1 MQQASNRGWIA
12 GSSKEESGLYP
23 GDEPRK
29 GRMKKGSRR
38 DEVSQGAGFA
48 RWLKEESGEDVF
60 RCYQCLKCSTGC
72 PMAQA
77 MDILPSQVI
86 RMAQLGRGEELLHS
100 ETIWVCVSCY
110 TCSIRCPND
119 IHVAHVMDALRE
131 LALKEGIPPKR
142 ERVVLFHQLF
152 LASIREYGRVYE
164 AKLLAKYEAKAGG
177 LMKNVPLGLAMFLRG
192 KIALLPHKVEDIK
205 GVRETFVR
213 LEEDTEK

>member
-1 MQQASNRGWIA
+1 MEQGSAIRRGELIH
-12 GSSKEESGLYP
+12 
-23 GDEPRK
+23 
-29 GRMKKGSRR
+29 
-38 DEVSQGAGFA
+38 GARFA
-48 RWLKEESGEDVF
+48 RWLKEESGEDIF

-72 PMAQA
+72 PMAEA

-86 RMAQLGRGEELLHS
+86 RMAQLGRGEELLRS

-119 IHVAHVMDALRE
+119 IHIAHVIDALRE

-164 AKLLAKYEAKAGG
+164 AKLLAKYEAKSGE
-177 LMKNVPLGLAMFLRG
+177 LMKNIPLGLAMFLKG
-192 KIALLPHKVEDIK
+192 KIALLPHKVADTK
-205 GVRETFVR
+205 GVRETFER
-213 LEEDTEK
+213 LEEGEEG

>member
-1 MQQASNRGWIA
+1 MEQ
-12 GSSKEESGLYP
+12 GSAIRSDKAL
-23 GDEPRK
+23 
-29 GRMKKGSRR
+29 
-38 DEVSQGAGFA
+38 QGVGFA
-48 RWLKEESGEDVF
+48 RWLKEASGEDVF

-72 PMAQA
+72 PMAEA

-119 IHVAHVMDALRE
+119 IHIAHVMDALRE
-131 LALKEGIPPKR
+131 RALKEGIAPKR

-164 AKLLAKYEAKAGG
+164 AKLLAKYEAKTGE
-177 LMKNVPLGLAMFLRG
+177 LMKNVPLGLAMFLKG
-192 KIALLPHKVEDIK
+192 KIALLPHKVADID
-205 GVRETFVR
+205 GVRETFTRVK
-213 LEEDTEK
+213 EEEEG

>member
-1 MQQASNRGWIA
+1 M
-12 GSSKEESGLYP
+12 E
-23 GDEPRK
+23 
-29 GRMKKGSRR
+29 KGSVIRR
-38 DEVSQGAGFA
+38 EKVLEGAGFA
-48 RWLKEESGEDVF
+48 TWLKDASGEDVF

-72 PMAQA
+72 PMASA

-119 IHVAHVMDALRE
+119 IHIAHVMDSLRA
-131 LALKEGIPPKR
+131 LALKQGVPPKR

-164 AKLLAKYEAKAGG
+164 AKLLAKYEAKSGE
-177 LMKNVPLGLAMFLRG
+177 LLKNARLGLAMFLKGR
-192 KIALLPHKVEDIK
+192 IALLPHKVADIK
-205 GVRETFVR
+205 AVEETFAR
-213 LEEDTEK
+213 LKEEEEEG